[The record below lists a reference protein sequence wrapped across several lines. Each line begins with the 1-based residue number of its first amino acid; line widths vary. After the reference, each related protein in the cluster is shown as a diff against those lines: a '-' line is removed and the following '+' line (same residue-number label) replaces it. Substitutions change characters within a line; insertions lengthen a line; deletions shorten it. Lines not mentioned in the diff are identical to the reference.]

1 MTLAEMIRVL
11 RPGGIITFSTW
22 PPELLI
28 GRMFILLSDYA
39 PPLEGTAPLSAW
51 GDPGVVRERLEPYAS
66 EFSFDRACMRFP
78 ALSPVHMRLFL
89 EANAGPVTKAVEQ
102 FADDTTALA
111 CFRAKLEQLIGD
123 YFDDQANVV
132 RQDFLMTRGV
142 LR

>member
-1 MTLAEMIRVL
+1 
-11 RPGGIITFSTW
+11 
-22 PPELLI
+22 
-28 GRMFILLSDYA
+28 
-39 PPLEGTAPLSAW
+39 
-51 GDPGVVRERLEPYAS
+51 
-66 EFSFDRACMRFP
+66 MRFP

-111 CFRAKLEQLIGD
+111 CFRAKLEQVIGD